1 MQRRF
6 HTIDVIVLLSGM
18 LGLSACSH
26 DRPANHIAQISE
38 PVPSPS
44 ITATPFSPQ
53 PVSQTLTPEPFQ
65 LALAKADSATNL
77 SQYAQSKDDWDLA
90 IGQWQQAIQLMQ
102 SVPPSSPQW
111 MKAKAKLAEFQRSL
125 NAAKKHSASDS
136 QPANGG
142 SVAIAPG
149 ESRSKT
155 VNGGVEATTSA
166 SKPGSF
172 IYAQGNHG
180 VFRAKIKRR
189 EQGTPVIDVVFNGGP
204 AFEMIVDTGASGTVI
219 TEEMAA
225 LLGAPIVGKANV
237 DTASE
242 TEVQVPLAHVKSI
255 SVGGVT
261 MKEATVA
268 IAGPALTIGLL
279 GHDFFGNFDVTI
291 KRDVVEFRQR

>member
-1 MQRRF
+1 
-6 HTIDVIVLLSGM
+6 M
-18 LGLSACSH
+18 LGLTACSP

-38 PVPSPS
+38 PIPSPS
-44 ITATPFSPQ
+44 AIRSTPFNPQ
-53 PVSQTLTPEPFQ
+53 SVRQIPAPEPFQ

-102 SVPPSSPQW
+102 SIPPASPHW

-136 QPANGG
+136 QPVNAGE
-142 SVAIAPG
+142 VAIAPG
-149 ESRSKT
+149 ENHSKT
-155 VNGGVEATTSA
+155 VNGGLEATTSA
-166 SKPGSF
+166 TKPSSF
-172 IYAQGNHG
+172 TYAQGNHG
-180 VFRAKIKRR
+180 VFRARIKRR

-242 TEVQVPLAHVKSI
+242 TEVQVPLAHIKSM

-261 MKEATVA
+261 MKEAIVA
-268 IAGPALTIGLL
+268 ISGPALTIGLL

-291 KRDVVEFRQR
+291 KRDVVEFRRR